1 MKLLASVFT
10 FLSYVF
16 RRGRIEH
23 EMDEEFRSHLA
34 SRARDLERQGSS
46 LAEAERQAR
55 IEFGGYQRY
64 KEECREA
71 LGTRLL
77 QELCQDLHYG
87 LRQLRRNPGFTAVA
101 VITLALGIGANT
113 AIFSVVDAVLLRPLP
128 FPQPNRIVQ
137 PMRQY
142 KSIRVTVPA
151 ISAALFDY
159 WKAHNRVFS
168 HLAAFSFLPIGF
180 NLAARGLPE
189 RVPGVRVSA
198 DFFKVLGVSP
208 FAGRTFSPA
217 EDRPGGERVV
227 VLGYN
232 LWQARFGRNK
242 GVVGRP
248 ITIDGQ
254 PYTVVGIMPP
264 GFQYP
269 IWSNFEFGT
278 DLWTPLQLPPQSH
291 DQGNNYAVLGRLN
304 PDVTAS
310 QAAASLTVL
319 TQQLRKEFPGIV
331 DEDASAA
338 VVLLHEQMVGN
349 VRSALLILMAAVGL
363 VLLIACVNVANL
375 MLSRATVR
383 RREIAVRTALGAG
396 RGRIIRQLTAESVLL
411 ALLGGA
417 LGLLVAVVGARLL
430 IAMSPVGIPHVAE
443 IGLDWRVML
452 FALAVSCLTGVL
464 FGVVPALS
472 TSRIDYQQ
480 CLKEGASRTTAS
492 GEQRRLSGALVVAET
507 ALSLMLLAGAGLL
520 IASFIKLANVDPG
533 FDPRHLLTFE
543 TTLPEAKYGT
553 PTALATFYREV
564 LQRLNQLPGVE
575 VAANITALPTEMG
588 PDLPFIIEGRT
599 GPSGEPALGNG
610 EYRIASPEYLRA
622 MRIPLIR
629 GRFVTTADTA
639 ISTGVVVINQA
650 MARQLWPGEEP
661 LGQIIT
667 IGKPMGAEWTDR
679 PRQVVGVVGDVK
691 NIALNEPA
699 RPEMYVPY
707 TQVPPGIA
715 AFEVKLIPT
724 RWVLRIEGTPHG
736 LVAAAGTSLLSVDPN
751 VPIASVKT
759 MDAIL
764 SGSIGRW
771 RFNTMVLG
779 IFAGLALLLAA
790 VGLYGVLSYSV
801 AQRIHEIGIRT
812 ALGAEKGDVLRMIIG
827 QGLKL
832 AFIGV
837 AIGIAGALVLTRF
850 LSSLLYGVKPTDPL
864 TFAAVSLILIA
875 VALLA
880 CYIPARRAAKVDP
893 MVALRY
899 E

>member
-1 MKLLASVFT
+1 MFMGWLNRIAAIVRSRKLERDL
-10 FLSYVF
+10 
-16 RRGRIEH
+16 
-23 EMDEEFRSHLA
+23 DEELQLHIELKTQENIAAGMPPEEARYAAL
-34 SRARDLERQGSS
+34 RA
-46 LAEAERQAR
+46 
-55 IEFGGYQRY
+55 FGGVEQK
-64 KEECREA
+64 KEECRDA
-71 LGTRLL
+71 DRLRWL
-77 QELCQDLHYG
+77 EDIIQDLRYG
-87 LRQLRRNPGFTAVA
+87 LRQLRRNPGFTIVA
-101 VITLALGIGANT
+101 VITLALGIGANA
-113 AIFSVVDAVLLRPLP
+113 AIFGVVDAVLLRPLP

-168 HLAAFSFLPIGF
+168 HFAAFSFLPIGF
-180 NLAARGLPE
+180 NLAARGLQE
-189 RVPGVRVSA
+189 RVPGVGVSA

-208 FAGRTFSPA
+208 IAGRTFSPA

-254 PYTVVGIMPP
+254 PYTVVGIMPR
-264 GFQYP
+264 GFRFP
-269 IWSNFEFGT
+269 IWSNFEFET

-291 DQGNNYAVLGRLN
+291 DPGNNYAVLGRLK

-319 TQQLRKEFPGIV
+319 IQQLRKEFPGIV

-338 VVLLHEQMVGN
+338 VVLLHEQMVGHA
-349 VRSALLILMAAVGL
+349 RPALLILMAAVGL

-417 LGLLVAVVGARLL
+417 LGLLVAVVVVRFL

-443 IGLDWRVML
+443 IGLDWRVL
-452 FALAVSCLTGVL
+452 IFALAVSCLTGVL
-464 FGVVPALS
+464 FGLVPALS

-480 CLKEGASRTTAS
+480 CLKEGAHRTTSS

-507 ALSLMLLAGAGLL
+507 ALSPMLLAGAGLL

-533 FDPRHLLTFE
+533 FDPRHVLTFE

-575 VAANITALPTEMG
+575 VAANITTLPTETG
-588 PDLPFIIEGRT
+588 PDLPFIIEGRM

-610 EYRIASPEYLRA
+610 EYRIVSPEYLRA

-629 GRFVTTADTA
+629 GRFVTPADTA

-667 IGKPMGAEWTDR
+667 IGKPMGPEWTDR

-691 NIALNEPA
+691 NISLNEPA
-699 RPEMYVPY
+699 RAETYVPY

-736 LVAAAGTSLLSVDPN
+736 LVAAAGMTLLSVDPN

-771 RFNTMVLG
+771 RFNTVVLG

-790 VGLYGVLSYSV
+790 IGLYGVLSYSV
-801 AQRIHEIGIRT
+801 AQRTHEIGIRT
-812 ALGAEKGDVLRMIIG
+812 ALGAEKSDVLRMIVG
-827 QGLKL
+827 QGIRL
-832 AFIGV
+832 ALIGV
-837 AIGIAGALVLTRF
+837 AVGIAGALALTRF

-864 TFAAVSLILIA
+864 TFVAVSLILIA

-880 CYIPARRAAKVDP
+880 CYIPARRASKVDP